1 MATQEELDQ
10 ILGVRRSETPA
21 AVRKRNWRAA
31 QSADAIERRRV
42 ERQRTRPVERE
53 RTARHQRF
61 QRLTPGMQDKHRQRD
76 CQRHRVLRRFRTAQ
90 KIQDADDEA
99 VTKAELEAAAANNAD
114 SDSEAAAGKYEVE
127 VSDKVEL
134 SNDFIRACLNDRSDL
149 FGPRPTVSLTKRA
162 RLRSYVVYMF
172 GSHASNC
179 SLLYVCISLS
189 HAVRTVLS
197 GTATSLDTQSTSCTR
212 RRRSRSMA
220 GHLRSSRC
228 SRLST

>member
-1 MATQEELDQ
+1 MHTGTGTTTRHRSIMATQEELDQ
-10 ILGVRRSETPA
+10 ILGVQRSETPA

-76 CQRHRVLRRFRTAQ
+76 CQRHRVLRRLRTAQ
-90 KIQDADDEA
+90 KIQDADDKA

-149 FGPRPTVSLTKRA
+149 YGPRPTVPLTKRA
-162 RLRSYVVYMF
+162 RLASYVMF
-172 GSHASNC
+172 
-179 SLLYVCISLS
+179 
-189 HAVRTVLS
+189 
-197 GTATSLDTQSTSCTR
+197 
-212 RRRSRSMA
+212 
-220 GHLRSSRC
+220 SSQRLFRC
-228 SRLST
+228 